1 MHTANEDHTLTLDQ
15 SQTELADFF
24 GVTRPSLARTLA
36 QMECDGIIR
45 TKRREITIIN
55 REKLNNLLRNS

>member
-1 MHTANEDHTLTLDQ
+1 MHSSNEDHTFTLDQ

-36 QMECDGIIR
+36 KMEEEGIIR
-45 TKRREITIIN
+45 TKRREITILN
-55 REKLNNLLRNS
+55 REKLNKLLHNS